1 MAKLIKDF
9 LIKDPKHF
17 FLQINYFDFVI
28 DKLKGDGLILIMR
41 ISLNS
46 KNICTP
52 GLLFP
57 LFYVPKPEVSNPKIN
72 LGAPKSYI
80 INQKEIVDQT
90 FIPNISHNLADKIH
104 SISGENLI
112 CGEIISHKT
121 A

>member
-1 MAKLIKDF
+1 
-9 LIKDPKHF
+9 
-17 FLQINYFDFVI
+17 
-28 DKLKGDGLILIMR
+28 MR

-46 KNICTP
+46 KKICTP

-57 LFYVPKPEVSNPKIN
+57 LFYVPKPKVSNPKIN

-80 INQKEIVDQT
+80 INQKEMVDKT
-90 FIPNISHNLADKIH
+90 FIPNMSHNLADKIH

-121 A
+121 T

>member
-1 MAKLIKDF
+1 
-9 LIKDPKHF
+9 
-17 FLQINYFDFVI
+17 
-28 DKLKGDGLILIMR
+28 MR

-57 LFYVPKPEVSNPKIN
+57 LFYVPKPKVSNPKIN

-80 INQKEIVDQT
+80 INQKEMVDQT
-90 FIPNISHNLADKIH
+90 FIPNMSQNLADKIH

-121 A
+121 CLLYTSPSPRDATLSRMPSSA